1 MSKERAAAI
10 TNSDNVSKSAFGV
23 DHGIE
28 KAYTPGAI
36 TLHHEQAQMHARKKT
51 SGKRQLSAGATVA
64 VAGQA
69 ARRNS
74 RQIGNAVRDLVSA
87 GDGGVHQ
94 SLRAERAGVSAARI
108 ARRFGPEVAAGGL
121 ALAATGATRAVYH
134 GHKQNAEVKAAQKAR
149 RQRAASLKKSA
160 FGVEHDEIGKGRRA
174 DDFREGFRSGREG
187 ARDRLEMA
195 HWKRLP
201 AARAA
206 AHMEDE
212 DTRGVPFPGVYLKH
226 SASRRRGGKLGA
238 AVGAAEP
245 RRKVSKAFDSERQR
259 HRRQEAYEGATAG
272 GAALTGG
279 VAARTGRAARQT
291 RKEANRL
298 AAEARAT
305 HIDVQRALHRMA
317 QPTGSA
323 GNLANT
329 KPNVSAAA
337 HLHRQAVD
345 QNREALGVAHHAR
358 QLGRRGKLTAITS
371 ASLAATSCGL
381 HRHDRKGGS
390 SYSYR

>member
-1 MSKERAAAI
+1 MPWQKIDGGYRKKGGGGFVRNPRQYERLRELGMSKERAAAI

-28 KAYTPGAI
+28 
-36 TLHHEQAQMHARKKT
+36 
-51 SGKRQLSAGATVA
+51 
-64 VAGQA
+64 
-69 ARRNS
+69 
-74 RQIGNAVRDLVSA
+74 
-87 GDGGVHQ
+87 
-94 SLRAERAGVSAARI
+94 
-108 ARRFGPEVAAGGL
+108 
-121 ALAATGATRAVYH
+121 
-134 GHKQNAEVKAAQKAR
+134 
-149 RQRAASLKKSA
+149 
-160 FGVEHDEIGKGRRA
+160 
-174 DDFREGFRSGREG
+174 
-187 ARDRLEMA
+187 
-195 HWKRLP
+195 
-201 AARAA
+201 
-206 AHMEDE
+206 
-212 DTRGVPFPGVYLKH
+212 
-226 SASRRRGGKLGA
+226 
-238 AVGAAEP
+238 
-245 RRKVSKAFDSERQR
+245 KAFDSERQR

-305 HIDVQRALHRMA
+305 HIDVQRTLHRMA

-371 ASLAATSCGL
+371 ASLAATSYGL